1 MSETPWLVGDYVSL
15 LSFPKRNIDHVEV
28 AIEDV
33 DGKGSFGESSAVAVT
48 PWEVGTIVTVIV
60 IDNVFYASINIYLS
74 PIRFWLLTV
83 KTEVE
88 FVI

>member
-1 MSETPWLVGDYVSL
+1 MLWLVRDYVSL

-33 DGKGSFGESSAVAVT
+33 DDKGSFDESSAVAAT

-60 IDNVFYASINIYLS
+60 IDDVFRAAVDI
-74 PIRFWLLTV
+74 
-83 KTEVE
+83 
-88 FVI
+88 